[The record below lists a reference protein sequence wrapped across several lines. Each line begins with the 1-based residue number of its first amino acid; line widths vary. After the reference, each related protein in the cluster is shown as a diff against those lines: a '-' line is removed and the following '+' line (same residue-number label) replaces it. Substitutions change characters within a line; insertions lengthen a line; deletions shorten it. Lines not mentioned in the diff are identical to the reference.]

1 VSGSFTATWLALRE
15 PYDHVAR
22 DAGLARRLQAWL
34 ARRSPIHVVDLGA
47 GLGSNLRWLGPRLG
61 GVQRWR
67 LVEDD
72 PSLVT
77 LGTPRCPEA
86 TYLRADLRQDLDQ
99 VLAGPL
105 DVVTASALIDLVSGV
120 WLERLVAGVAAR
132 RCALLLALTYDGSIE
147 LGPAHPFDG
156 RLVELVNRHQRRDKG
171 FGPALGPTAS
181 AVLAGLLSGVAG
193 EIRRGASPWLLTPSD
208 AALQSALVSGWAE
221 AAAEIAPDEEP
232 AIVAWRERRLAWI
245 IEGQSSMRVGHED
258 LLWLPRA

>member
-1 VSGSFTATWLALRE
+1 MSVSFTAGWLALRE

-22 DAGLARRLQAWL
+22 DTGLAETLQEWAAHRAPL
-34 ARRSPIHVVDLGA
+34 HVVDLGA

-67 LVEDD
+67 MVEHD

-77 LGTPRCPEA
+77 LGTSVCPEA
-86 TYLRADLRQDLDQ
+86 TYLQADLRHDLDQ
-99 VLAGPL
+99 VLVGPL

-132 RCALLLALTYDGSIE
+132 CCALFLALTYDGSIE
-147 LGPAHPFDG
+147 LGPADPFDG

-181 AVLAGLLSGVAG
+181 VVLAGLLSRSAG
-193 EIRRGASPWLLTPSD
+193 EIRRAASPWLLTPSD
-208 AALQSALVSGWAE
+208 AALQSALVGGWA
-221 AAAEIAPDEEP
+221 AAAAGVAPSEAP
-232 AIVAWRERRLAWI
+232 AIAGWRDRRLGWI
-245 IEGQSSMRVGHED
+245 NEGRSSMRVGHED
-258 LLWLPRA
+258 LLWLPRG